1 MCDDFGGESLMI
13 FKMQGGW
20 DIFYHVAH
28 VWQRVLY
35 YFLVCVF
42 LFSIYVI
49 YSRFFFYI
57 FLYRVIILLFYWYK
71 MLLLGIK
78 KTWSTILKW
87 EICNSTPL

>member
-1 MCDDFGGESLMI
+1 MCDEFGGESLMI

-57 FLYRVIILLFYWYK
+57 FLYGVTVFF
-71 MLLLGIK
+71 
-78 KTWSTILKW
+78 ILKDF
-87 EICNSTPL
+87 IFFILKFYNLYFTNF